1 MKRFIMIGCLS
12 WLLVFSL
19 TSCSRSEAKSESNI
33 AYGQVVK
40 TDENTITVESGKYK
54 YGDKFRGSGEEI
66 SYNLPENVFF
76 DDFKKGDIVAVLLDG
91 KDAVAVTGVNSTSE
105 ETAVKSGSS
114 SIDSLI
120 STDGE
125 EKEVCDE

>member
-1 MKRFIMIGCLS
+1 M
-12 WLLVFSL
+12 
-19 TSCSRSEAKSESNI
+19 
-33 AYGQVVK
+33 
-40 TDENTITVESGKYK
+40 
-54 YGDKFRGSGEEI
+54 
-66 SYNLPENVFF
+66 FF

-105 ETAVKSGSS
+105 ETAVKSGSA

-125 EKEVCDE
+125 EKEVCDEEYSLADDNKAAVLALNDGGRIDMSRVGVNTDGSSSAGISAAAGGAVYGSQAEVRRL